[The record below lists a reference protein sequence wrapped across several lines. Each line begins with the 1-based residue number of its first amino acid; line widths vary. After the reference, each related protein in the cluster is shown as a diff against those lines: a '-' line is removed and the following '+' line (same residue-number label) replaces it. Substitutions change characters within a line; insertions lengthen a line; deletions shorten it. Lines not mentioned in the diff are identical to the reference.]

1 MVSMNYW
8 SDQMPRRI
16 LVSFT
21 AFVWMLAIAEM
32 SHADTLTINL
42 QGVPTAEGTVLI
54 EILGSE
60 AAFKGEE
67 KAVASF
73 MQSAQ
78 EGTMSFSLTLPAGSY
93 GARIM
98 HDINDNG
105 ELDANFVG
113 IPSEPWGFSNNAT
126 GSFGPPKWQ
135 DVQFELS
142 GDAEQNI
149 RLNK

>member
-1 MVSMNYW
+1 
-8 SDQMPRRI
+8 
-16 LVSFT
+16 
-21 AFVWMLAIAEM
+21 
-32 SHADTLTINL
+32 
-42 QGVPTAEGTVLI
+42 
-54 EILGSE
+54 
-60 AAFKGEE
+60 
-67 KAVASF
+67 
-73 MQSAQ
+73 
-78 EGTMSFSLTLPAGSY
+78 MSFSLTLPAGSY